1 MGPIQVVVQDG
12 NNLVLEVTPTPN
24 TTVIVD
30 RGIAGPPGP
39 GDVNGPALSTDNAL
53 ARFDGTTGK
62 LIQNSVGILS
72 DAGAL
77 TGLTAVDTTA
87 LDATNINALDGTA
100 SFAIANTTGV
110 MTINDTK
117 FTLQDNADTTKKAL
131 FELSGITTATTRT
144 YTLPNAT
151 GTLATLANT
160 SQTFT
165 GSTSFVPATNS
176 GTITIGGIPQTGTIT
191 VDRSQVTHT
200 LDVGVGPTLSGSTKT
215 INFGT
220 AGVSGSITSINIGSA
235 VSGAITTT
243 AVSGN
248 FTVQGVTVGLGGG
261 AISTNTAVGASAL
274 AANTTSGNNTAVGN
288 LALLNSVGIN
298 NTAVGAEAMRSVT
311 TGADN
316 IAIGYASLFNGY
328 TGSNNIAIGAT
339 SMYNSNVTG
348 SNNIAVGKNSGL
360 NIDAGSFNTFI
371 GTYSGQNVTTGS
383 KNVIVGCYTG
393 VAAPISGTGSNWIVL
408 SDGDGNVRQS
418 FDPSGNS
425 QMGSGAAVVYCPTPS
440 TITGTATLTNANI
453 QAQIINTTGAALY
466 TVTLPLGTDLETLI
480 PWSSV
485 DLGYD
490 FYVINSVPANI
501 TIAANTGVT
510 IVGRNLVATN
520 ISAQFRIRR
529 TAANTFIVY
538 RIN

>member
-1 MGPIQVVVQDG
+1 MGPISVVVQDS
-12 NNLVLEVTPTPN
+12 NNLTLEVTPTPS
-24 TTVIVD
+24 TTVILD
-30 RGIAGPPGP
+30 RGIPGP
-39 GDVNGPALSTDNAL
+39 AGDGDVDGPASSTDNAL
-53 ARFDGTTGK
+53 VRFDGTTGK

-77 TGLTAVDTTA
+77 TGLTSVDTTN
-87 LDATNINALDGTA
+87 LEVTNVKALDGTA

-110 MTINDTK
+110 FSIDDTK

-243 AVSGN
+243 AISGN

-261 AISTNTAVGASAL
+261 AVSTNTAVGASAL
-274 AANTTSGNNTAVGN
+274 AATATGLYNLGLGYQALTAVTSGGFNVAAGGFALATNQTGAGNTALGYIALANATGN
-288 LALLNSVGIN
+288 S
-298 NTAVGAEAMRSVT
+298 NTAIGSNAGQSITSGAANVIL
-311 TGADN
+311 G
-316 IAIGYASLFNGY
+316 GY
-328 TGSNNIAIGAT
+328 TGS
-339 SMYNSNVTG
+339 
-348 SNNIAVGKNSGL
+348 
-360 NIDAGSFNTFI
+360 
-371 GTYSGQNVTTGS
+371 
-383 KNVIVGCYTG
+383 
-393 VAAPISGTGSNWIVL
+393 AAPISATGSNWIVL

-440 TITGTATLTNANI
+440 TITATATLTNADI
-453 QAQIINTTGAALY
+453 LAQIVNTTGATAY
-466 TVTLPLGTDLETLI
+466 TVTLPLGTTLETLI

-501 TIAANTGVT
+501 TMAANTGVT
-510 IVGRNLVATN
+510 IVGRTLVATN
-520 ISAQFRIRR
+520 ISGQFRIRR

>member
-1 MGPIQVVVQDG
+1 MGPISVVVQDS
-12 NNLVLEVTPTPN
+12 NNLTLEVTPTPS
-24 TTVIVD
+24 TTVILD
-30 RGIAGPPGP
+30 RGIPGP
-39 GDVNGPALSTDNAL
+39 AGDGDVDGPASSTDNAL
-53 ARFDGTTGK
+53 VRFDGTTGK

-77 TGLTAVDTTA
+77 TGLTSVDTTN
-87 LDATNINALDGTA
+87 LEVTNVKALDGTA

-110 MTINDTK
+110 FSIDDTK

-151 GTLATLANT
+151 GTLATLAST

-191 VDRSQVTHT
+191 VDRSQATHT

-235 VSGAITTT
+235 VSGATTT
-243 AVSGN
+243 TTVSGN
-248 FTVQGVTVGLGGG
+248 FTVQGVTIGLGGG
-261 AISTNTAVGASAL
+261 AVSGNTAVGASAL
-274 AANTTSGNNTAVGN
+274 AANTTGFNNTAVGSIAFRDN
-288 LALLNSVGIN
+288 LIGNN
-298 NTAVGAEAMRSVT
+298 NTAMGVGALATSTGDNNTSIGSTSLFST
-311 TGADN
+311 TGSTN
-316 IAIGYASLFNGY
+316 TGIGYSS
-328 TGSNNIAIGAT
+328 GSGI
-339 SMYNSNVTG
+339 
-348 SNNIAVGKNSGL
+348 
-360 NIDAGSFNTFI
+360 
-371 GTYSGQNVTTGS
+371 TTGS
-383 KNVIVGCYTG
+383 KNVVIGGYTG
-393 VAAPISGTGSNWIVL
+393 SAAPISATGSNWIVL

-418 FDPSGNS
+418 FDSSGNS
-425 QMGSGAAVVYCPTPS
+425 QMGSGAAVVYCPTPT
-440 TITGTATLTNANI
+440 TITGTATLTNADI
-453 QAQIINTTGAALY
+453 QAQIVNTTGAAGY
-466 TVTLPLGTDLETLI
+466 TVTLPLGTTLETLI

-490 FYVINSVPANI
+490 FYVINSVPANV
-501 TIAANTGVT
+501 TMAANTGVT
-510 IVGRNLVATN
+510 IVGRTLVATN
-520 ISAQFRIRR
+520 ISGQFRIRR

>member
-1 MGPIQVVVQDG
+1 MGPISVVVQDS
-12 NNLVLEVTPTPN
+12 NNLTLEVTPTPS
-24 TTVIVD
+24 TTVILD
-30 RGIAGPPGP
+30 RGIPGP
-39 GDVNGPALSTDNAL
+39 MGDGDVDGPASSTDNAL
-53 ARFDGTTGK
+53 VRFDGTTGK

-77 TGLTAVDTTA
+77 TGLTSVDTTN
-87 LDATNINALDGTA
+87 LEVTNVKALDGTA

-110 MTINDTK
+110 FSIDDTK

-191 VDRSQVTHT
+191 VDRSQATHT

-243 AVSGN
+243 AISGN

-261 AISTNTAVGASAL
+261 AVSTNTAVGASAL
-274 AANTTSGNNTAVGN
+274 AANTTGTNNTAGGSGA
-288 LALLNSVGIN
+288 LALNVGGAS
-298 NTAVGAEAMRSVT
+298 NTAFGNTSLGSNLSGNGNTALGDGTLFSNQ
-311 TGADN
+311 TGGFN
-316 IAIGYASLFNGY
+316 TAIGNSALTQNLGSQNTALGQNSGSGIT
-328 TGSNNIAIGAT
+328 TGSNNVIL
-339 SMYNSNVTG
+339 G
-348 SNNIAVGKNSGL
+348 S
-360 NIDAGSFNTFI
+360 
-371 GTYSGQNVTTGS
+371 
-383 KNVIVGCYTG
+383 YTG
-393 VAAPISGTGSNWIVL
+393 AAAPISATGNNWIVL
-408 SDGDGNVRQS
+408 SDGQGNVRQS
-418 FDPSGNS
+418 FDSSGNS
-425 QMGSGAAVVYCPTPS
+425 QMVSGAAVVYCPTPS
-440 TITGTATLTNANI
+440 TITATATLTNADI
-453 QAQIINTTGAALY
+453 LAQIVNTTGATAY
-466 TVTLPLGTDLETLI
+466 TVTLPLGTTLETLI

-501 TIAANTGVT
+501 TMAANTGVT
-510 IVGRNLVATN
+510 IVGRTLVATN
-520 ISAQFRIRR
+520 ISGQFRIRR